1 MTAEENSRSPDVNSE
16 AAATPRSSGQGPA
29 GNARAPAPTAVRRRW
44 LAIARTAWVAV
55 AVLAASISLAG
66 LPALYEGYHT
76 LSYPEYNDPAAVRSN
91 LAALGLSIEL
101 YAAYLLA
108 LGMILTAACFA
119 VAVVI
124 YWRRSDEPMALFA
137 ALVFVLLGATFS
149 GSGGAL
155 GEIDPIWGWVNRILN
170 ASSLASMVLFFY
182 VFPDGRFVPRW
193 TRWLAV
199 ALVAYVVPT
208 ELLPETPLSSAGW
221 SSLLYA
227 FLLGSWLLTGVFA
240 QVYRYRRVS
249 DRLQR
254 LQTRWVV
261 FGFATALIGYAG
273 IVLLQGLFPSLEP
286 GTSAE
291 LLATTTALC
300 FMLLI
305 PLSFAFAVTRYRLY
319 DIDVVI
325 NRTLVYGT
333 LTAILALV
341 YLGGVV
347 GLQAVLR
354 VLTGQESTLAIVAST
369 LAIAAL
375 FNPLRRR
382 VQGFVDRRFYRKKYD
397 AAKTLE
403 AFSPKLRDETD
414 LEALNADLVG
424 VVTET
429 MQPTHVSLW
438 LRPDAASKGEGS
450 DDST

>member
-1 MTAEENSRSPDVNSE
+1 
-16 AAATPRSSGQGPA
+16 
-29 GNARAPAPTAVRRRW
+29 
-44 LAIARTAWVAV
+44 VAV

-66 LPALYEGYHT
+66 LPTLYEGYHT

-91 LAALGLSIEL
+91 LAALGLSVEL

-155 GEIDPIWGWVNRILN
+155 GELDPIWGWVNRILN
-170 ASSLASMVLFFY
+170 ASSLASMILFFY

-208 ELLPETPLSSAGW
+208 ELLPDTPLSSAGW

-319 DIDVVI
+319 DIDVVV
-325 NRTLVYGT
+325 NRTLVYGS
-333 LTAILALV
+333 LTGILALV
-341 YLGGVV
+341 YFGGVAAT
-347 GLQAVLR
+347 QAVLQAFTSKAELPQL
-354 VLTGQESTLAIVAST
+354 VIVVSTLV
-369 LAIAAL
+369 IAAL
-375 FNPLRRR
+375 FTPLRRGI
-382 VQGFVDRRFYRKKYD
+382 QTFIDRRFYRRKYD
-397 AAKTLE
+397 ARKTLD
-403 AFSPKLRDETD
+403 AFSSKLRDETE
-414 LEALNADLVG
+414 LGTLNTELVA
-424 VVTET
+424 VVRET
-429 MQPTHVSLW
+429 MQPAHAGLW
-438 LRPDAASKGEGS
+438 LMGPQHRRDSSRDDLPVAATRQAGGNNK
-450 DDST
+450 